1 MIRSMYAGIT
11 GMKANQTK
19 LDVIGNNISNVGT
32 TAFKASRTTFKDA
45 LYQSSTTA
53 LAPSQNVGGRN
64 AKQIG
69 LGVQVGA
76 IDTIMTQ
83 GSMQPTSR
91 SLDVGIDGSGYF
103 MIAKGNV
110 IFDDNALLVN
120 HEPGTHN
127 ILAETLQSSGASLMY
142 TRDGAFT
149 LDSEGNLL
157 TSDGYR
163 VLGYSL
169 SNDVTTSA
177 GTGMVPNTVSTAGFD
192 FKFTAGA
199 ALNGYTVKVVSS
211 ENTSTTAKV
220 EGNIITINGDFSE
233 DSPITAVGIENAV
246 NKALNTAGISQTVNV
261 SGELDHNDLDSS
273 DSINGGTPV
282 QSIGTDGSVNFVNG
296 NMMVHSYDNTLKTLK
311 IPDKVRVAGTD
322 EYLAIKN
329 FSISDEGVITAVLE
343 DGSVAALGQIATA
356 TFKNAEGLVKGGGN
370 TFTQS
375 ANSGDAFIRTGI
387 RTLGEEN
394 NDGYGALMQGYLE
407 MSNVDLT
414 EQFTDM
420 IVTSRSFQA
429 SGKMITTGDEILQ
442 EILNLK
448 R

>member
-45 LYQSSTTA
+45 LYQSSTNA
-53 LAPSQNVGGRN
+53 LAPSQNAGGTN
-64 AKQIG
+64 AKQVG
-69 LGVQVGA
+69 LGVQLGA

-83 GSMQPTSR
+83 GAMQPTSR
-91 SLDVGIDGSGYF
+91 SLDVGIDGNGYF
-103 MIAKGNV
+103 MVAKGNG
-110 IFDDNALLVN
+110 IYEDNALVVN

-127 ILAETLQSSGASLMY
+127 ILTESLQTSGAGLMY

-149 LDSEGNLL
+149 LDAEGNLL

-169 SNDVTTSA
+169 SNDKANSEATAKAPAEA
-177 GTGMVPNTVSTAGFD
+177 GTKGFM
-192 FKFTAGA
+192 FNFTAGA
-199 ALNGYTVKVVSS
+199 GLNNYKIEVVHSN
-211 ENTSTTAKV
+211 NTSTTAKI
-220 EGNIITINGDFSE
+220 EGNIIKVSGDFDE
-233 DSPITAVGIENAV
+233 DDGTKKIGIENAI
-246 NKALNTAGISQTVNV
+246 NKAINAAGISQTVTVAGTFDDN
-261 SGELDHNDLDSS
+261 
-273 DSINGGTPV
+273 INTPAEISGGTPV
-282 QSIGTDGSVNFVNG
+282 QSVGVDGVINFVNG
-296 NMMVHSYDNTLKTLK
+296 NMEVHSYDNNLKTLR
-311 IPDKVRVAGTD
+311 IPDKIKVAGTN
-322 EYLAIKN
+322 EYLSIKN
-329 FSISDEGVITAVLE
+329 FSISDEGIITAVLE
-343 DGSVAALGQIATA
+343 DGSVSALGQIAMA
-356 TFKNAEGLVKGGGN
+356 TFKNTEGLTKVGGN
-370 TFTQS
+370 AFIQS
-375 ANSGDAFIRTGI
+375 ANSGEAFIRTGI
-387 RTLGEEN
+387 KTLGEEN

-420 IVTSRSFQA
+420 IVTSRAFQA

-442 EILNLK
+442 EIINLK

>member
-45 LYQSSTTA
+45 LYQSSTNA
-53 LAPSQNVGGRN
+53 LAPSQNAGGTN
-64 AKQIG
+64 AKQVG
-69 LGVQVGA
+69 LGVQLGA

-83 GSMQPTSR
+83 GAMQPTSR
-91 SLDVGIDGSGYF
+91 SLDVGIDGNGYF
-103 MIAKGNV
+103 MVAKGNG
-110 IFDDNALLVN
+110 IYEDNALVVN

-127 ILAETLQSSGASLMY
+127 ILTESLQTSGAGLMY

-149 LDSEGNLL
+149 LDAEGNLL

-169 SNDVTTSA
+169 SNDKANSEATAKAPAET
-177 GTGMVPNTVSTAGFD
+177 GTKGFM
-192 FKFTAGA
+192 FNFTAGA
-199 ALNGYTVKVVSS
+199 GLNNYKIEVVHSN
-211 ENTSTTAKV
+211 NTSTTAKI
-220 EGNIITINGDFSE
+220 EGNIIKVSGDFDE
-233 DSPITAVGIENAV
+233 DDGTKKIGIENAI
-246 NKALNTAGISQTVNV
+246 NKAINAAGISQTVTVDGKFDDN
-261 SGELDHNDLDSS
+261 
-273 DSINGGTPV
+273 INTPAEISGGTPV
-282 QSIGTDGSVNFVNG
+282 QSVGVDGVINFVNG
-296 NMMVHSYDNTLKTLK
+296 NMEVHSYDNNLKTLR
-311 IPDKVRVAGTD
+311 IPDKIRVAGTN

-329 FSISDEGVITAVLE
+329 FSISDEGIITAVLE
-343 DGSVAALGQIATA
+343 DGSVSALGQIAMA
-356 TFKNAEGLVKGGGN
+356 TFKNTEGLTKVGGN
-370 TFTQS
+370 AFIQS
-375 ANSGDAFIRTGI
+375 ANSGEAFIRTGI
-387 RTLGEEN
+387 KTLGEEN

-420 IVTSRSFQA
+420 IVTSRAFQA

-442 EILNLK
+442 EIINLK